1 MSPFFF
7 HNTLKYTYT
16 LAHKQAAHGT
26 THSYTQTQ
34 YVVFVFSL
42 RHFHKQ
48 KKRRMSVNIPWN
60 TQINSRDCAL
70 VWTLLVAVKL
80 WAACLLSPWLHKSTT
95 YMTGGG
101 WSEHLPSG
109 IDVNIVICH
118 SNIQRI
124 PFQLSEP
131 GQVCVWGSCVC
142 VWSWMPCEPAAGLW
156 VKWTKI
162 PAVAISQCKHESFA

>member
-26 THSYTQTQ
+26 TENVRKYSVKHTD
-34 YVVFVFSL
+34 
-42 RHFHKQ
+42 KQ
-48 KKRRMSVNIPWN
+48 PWLCTRLN
-60 TQINSRDCAL
+60 P
-70 VWTLLVAVKL
+70 L

-142 VWSWMPCEPAAGLW
+142 VWSWMPCDPAAGLW

>member
-1 MSPFFF
+1 MTEKSTRRRKCP
-7 HNTLKYTYT
+7 TLKKKNPIYVPIFFSQHPEVHLHSSAQTSRTRNHALLHSDPICCLCLFSQTFSQTKKEENVRKYSMKHT
-16 LAHKQAAHGT
+16 DKQ
-26 THSYTQTQ
+26 
-34 YVVFVFSL
+34 
-42 RHFHKQ
+42 
-48 KKRRMSVNIPWN
+48 PWLCTRLN
-60 TQINSRDCAL
+60 P
-70 VWTLLVAVKL
+70 L

-142 VWSWMPCEPAAGLW
+142 VWSWMPCEGCRP
-156 VKWTKI
+156 V
-162 PAVAISQCKHESFA
+162 SQMD